1 MRENMANL
9 SPAVKF
15 RRVLFLFVE
24 QWLGQQGLEWRRGIA
39 LRSTYVIMRKRYP
52 NLAKSGFTLNLLR
65 RKAGVDIK
73 SFLQDGQ
80 LPESERLMDV
90 WLKATSVSKR
100 RELPELD
107 EMRLIVNDFI
117 HVLAGEL
124 AFYDD

>member
-52 NLAKSGFTLNLLR
+52 NLAKSGFTR
-65 RKAGVDIK
+65 ISRGV
-73 SFLQDGQ
+73 SFL
-80 LPESERLMDV
+80 R
-90 WLKATSVSKR
+90 
-100 RELPELD
+100 
-107 EMRLIVNDFI
+107 
-117 HVLAGEL
+117 
-124 AFYDD
+124 